1 MIQLLFIRH
10 SHSCANMAA
19 DFHHY
24 LDVLRERDP
33 PLSAAGID
41 MIETAVSSNLLFEK
55 CPDLLITSSLVR
67 AIQTGFLLWKRKQT
81 IHVAPYLLEDS
92 IGPSNTPIHEVN
104 VQDTVLA
111 THFTPP
117 TNLYASLP
125 QKLKRHDG
133 AYTTK
138 GNLNKF
144 VDWLRTNVDVKDGSV
159 VAVVT
164 HSKLMKRD
172 LGLKTKPDNVGI
184 IKVEFTPEEWRSSFR
199 IRLKDHLFQEVSPGF
214 KVDGARREALT
225 LASEDCAWRRR
236 QIEKEKKKNK

>member
-1 MIQLLFIRH
+1 M
-10 SHSCANMAA
+10 
-19 DFHHY
+19 
-24 LDVLRERDP
+24 
-33 PLSAAGID
+33 
-41 MIETAVSSNLLFEK
+41 
-55 CPDLLITSSLVR
+55 
-67 AIQTGFLLWKRKQT
+67 
-81 IHVAPYLLEDS
+81 
-92 IGPSNTPIHEVN
+92 
-104 VQDTVLA
+104 
-111 THFTPP
+111 
-117 TNLYASLP
+117 
-125 QKLKRHDG
+125 
-133 AYTTK
+133 
-138 GNLNKF
+138 
-144 VDWLRTNVDVKDGSV
+144 DWLRTNVDVKDGSV